1 MSQLSAAPLVVS
13 VAMHTD
19 VGKQR
24 EQNQDAIGHLIPED
38 PLVLGRL
45 GQLFVLADADESL
58 ARSDLACQYAV
69 STILSSYYEQEQ
81 GAPPERLA
89 RAIAEANNVIYA
101 ESQESGAPMA
111 ATVIGAVIRGHDLIL
126 GTVGDCPVYLIRDG
140 APRRLTPELPP
151 REPLSEG
158 VLGEEG
164 EPALAL
170 GVSRSAQVDIITG
183 RVRAGDTVVLGSD
196 SLARCVTPQEMAQT
210 VIELPAEQAAETLV
224 ALANERD
231 GTDDI
236 SVIVLSLSEDVAL
249 AHLPH
254 IPDPMAAWG
263 VPRRSERARSVE
275 TAAPAAPGGEASGA
289 QTVPSLLSDA
299 YRLLRGNTVL
309 TGVSM
314 AVALGLFVLLML
326 VISSLGDDED
336 AAPKATPIPPAE
348 LTQTVTV
355 GQQMTAQAIAQ
366 ATSDAALAATSA
378 EVARLTLTPPT
389 PVPTSGPQ
397 MEAGLW
403 FKVLPGDPIPAFD
416 APSLRAERLTDL
428 EPGSNYRVSSVNREA
443 DAGPWYQVVD
453 NLGEE
458 IRWASGPSLHARIVV
473 VNEAGDP
480 LPDEAQPLDVPPPGA
495 EGAPV
500 PTRTPAET
508 ATPRPTQSGTPG
520 TPAPLPLTPTST
532 TRPSIAYGVEVWN
545 VGTMVVLKAD
555 LDLCRI
561 PDVMACDAGGA
572 FEGEIGAIVQ
582 GPVPAGEHWWW
593 EVEFQDGRGWP
604 SVIPPAPGWPRP
616 RRSPSNRHWP

>member
-1 MSQLSAAPLVVS
+1 MSQPSAAPLVVS
-13 VAMHTD
+13 VAMYTE

-38 PLVLGRL
+38 PVVLGRL
-45 GQLFVLADADESL
+45 GRLFVLADADESL
-58 ARSDLACQYAV
+58 VRSDLASQFAV
-69 STILSSYYEQEQ
+69 STILGSYYEQEQ

-101 ESQESGAPMA
+101 ESQESGAAMA

-126 GTVGDCPVYLIRDG
+126 GTVGDCLVYLIRDG
-140 APRRLTPELPP
+140 TPRRLTPELPP
-151 REPLSEG
+151 RELLSEG

-164 EPALAL
+164 EPALML
-170 GVSRSAQVDIITG
+170 GVSHSAQVDIITG
-183 RVRAGDTVVLGSD
+183 RVRPGDTVVLCSD
-196 SLARCVTPQEMAQT
+196 GLACCVTPEEMAQM
-210 VIELPAEQAAETLV
+210 VVELPAEQAAETLV

-231 GTDDI
+231 GGGDMSI
-236 SVIVLSLSEDVAL
+236 IVLGLSEDVDL
-249 AHLPH
+249 ARLPR
-254 IPDPMAAWG
+254 IPDPLESWG
-263 VPRRSERARSVE
+263 VPRRPERAR
-275 TAAPAAPGGEASGA
+275 TTGAAAPGGRESGA
-289 QTVPSLLSDA
+289 QTVASLLGSV

-314 AVALGLFVLLML
+314 AVALVLFVVLML
-326 VISSLGDDED
+326 AISSLGGDED
-336 AAPKATPIPPAE
+336 TTPKATPIPPAA

-355 GQQMTAQAIAQ
+355 AQQMTAQAVAQ

-378 EVARLTLTPPT
+378 EAARLTLTPPT

-453 NLGEE
+453 NLGAEV
-458 IRWASGPSLHARIVV
+458 RWASGPSLHARIVV

-480 LPDEAQPLDVPPPGA
+480 LPDAAQPLDVPPPGA
-495 EGAPV
+495 AGAPV
-500 PTRTPAET
+500 PTHTPAVT
-508 ATPRPTQSGTPG
+508 ATPHPTQSGTPG
-520 TPAPLPLTPTST
+520 TPAAPLTPTST
-532 TRPSIAYGVEVWN
+532 TRPSISYGVETWDVSA
-545 VGTMVVLKAD
+545 MVVLKAD

-561 PDVMACDAGGA
+561 PDVTACDAGKA
-572 FEGEIGAIVQ
+572 SEGEIATIVQ

-593 EVEFQDGRGWP
+593 EVEFQDGRAGW
-604 SVIPPAPGWPRP
+604 VAQVLLGIP
-616 RRSPSNRHWP
+616 